1 MLSDTLR
8 LAFRAAYTTIAGAPV
23 MIVAIVLQVST
34 QEARVCQVCC
44 DL

>member
-1 MLSDTLR
+1 MLSNTLR
-8 LAFRAAYTTIAGAPV
+8 LTFRAAYTTIAGAPV
-23 MIVAIVLQVST
+23 MIVAIVLQMST